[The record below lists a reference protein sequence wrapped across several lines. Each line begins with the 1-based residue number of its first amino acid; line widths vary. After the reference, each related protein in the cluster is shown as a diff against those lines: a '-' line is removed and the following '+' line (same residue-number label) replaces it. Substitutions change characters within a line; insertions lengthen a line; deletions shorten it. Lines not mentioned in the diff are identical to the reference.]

1 MRPFSKAPKMVQ
13 IVLVLLLL
21 EALALAAVFLALLL
35 ELFSGQ
41 FQSIFAQ
48 VFLVVISG
56 AAVLWVLHFSRGLLN
71 KKRWARSAAF
81 FWQLL
86 QAVVGAGAMAE
97 TGSSQL
103 IGALLVIVSGITL
116 VLLFNKNVVADTNEA
131 TDGDLTN

>member
-1 MRPFSKAPKMVQ
+1 MVQ

-41 FQSIFAQ
+41 FQSIFAE

-56 AAVLWVLHFSRGLLN
+56 AAVLWVLHFSRGILN

-97 TGSSQL
+97 TGSSQV
-103 IGALLVIVSGITL
+103 IGALLVTVSGITL

>member
-21 EALALAAVFLALLL
+21 EALALAAVFLTLLL
-35 ELFSGQ
+35 ELLSGQ

-56 AAVLWVLHFSRGLLN
+56 AAVLWVFHFSRGILN

-103 IGALLVIVSGITL
+103 IGALLVLVSGITL
-116 VLLFNKNVVADTNEA
+116 VLLFNKNVVAETNEA

>member
-1 MRPFSKAPKMVQ
+1 LRPFSKAPKMVQ

-21 EALALAAVFLALLL
+21 EALALAGVFFSLLL
-35 ELFSGQ
+35 ELLSGQ
-41 FQSIFAQ
+41 FQSIFAE

-56 AAVLWVLHFSRGLLN
+56 AATLWVLHFSRGLLN

-97 TGSSQL
+97 TGSSQV
-103 IGALLVIVSGITL
+103 IGALLVIISGITL
-116 VLLFNKNVVADTNEA
+116 VLLFNKTVVTDTNEA

>member
-13 IVLVLLLL
+13 IVLVLLML
-21 EALALAAVFLALLL
+21 EALALVGVFFSLLL

-41 FQSIFAQ
+41 FQSIFAD
-48 VFLVVISG
+48 VFLVVTSG
-56 AAVLWVLHFSRGLLN
+56 AATLWVLHFSRGLLN

-97 TGSSQL
+97 TGSSQA
-103 IGALLVIVSGITL
+103 IGALLVIISGITL
-116 VLLFNKNVVADTNEA
+116 VLLFNKTVVADTNEA
-131 TDGDLTN
+131 TDGDPTN

>member
-1 MRPFSKAPKMVQ
+1 MVQ

-21 EALALAAVFLALLL
+21 EALALAAVFLTLLL

-41 FQSIFAQ
+41 FQSIFAE

-56 AAVLWVLHFSRGLLN
+56 AAVLWVLHFSRGILN

-97 TGSSQL
+97 TGSSQV
-103 IGALLVIVSGITL
+103 IGALLVTVSGITL

>member
-1 MRPFSKAPKMVQ
+1 MVQ

-21 EALALAAVFLALLL
+21 EALALAAVFLTLLL
-35 ELFSGQ
+35 ELLSGQ
-41 FQSIFAQ
+41 FQSIFAE
-48 VFLVVISG
+48 VFVISG
-56 AAVLWVLHFSRGLLN
+56 AAVLWVLHFSRGILN

-97 TGSSQL
+97 TGSSQV
-103 IGALLVIVSGITL
+103 IGALLVTVSGITL

>member
-13 IVLVLLLL
+13 IVLVLLML
-21 EALALAAVFLALLL
+21 EALALAAVFFTLLL
-35 ELFSGQ
+35 ELLSGQ

-56 AAVLWVLHFSRGLLN
+56 AAVLWVLQFSRGILN

-97 TGSSQL
+97 TGSSQV
-103 IGALLVIVSGITL
+103 IGALLVTVSGITL

>member
-1 MRPFSKAPKMVQ
+1 MVQ

-35 ELFSGQ
+35 ELLSGQ

-56 AAVLWVLHFSRGLLN
+56 AAVLWVLHFSRGILN

-97 TGSSQL
+97 TGSSQVL
-103 IGALLVIVSGITL
+103 GALLVIVSGITL
-116 VLLFNKNVVADTNEA
+116 VLLFNKNVVAETNEA

>member
-1 MRPFSKAPKMVQ
+1 
-13 IVLVLLLL
+13 VLLLL
-21 EALALAAVFLALLL
+21 EALALAGVFFSLLL
-35 ELFSGQ
+35 ELLSGQ
-41 FQSIFAQ
+41 FQSIFAE

-56 AAVLWVLHFSRGLLN
+56 AATLWVLHFSRGLLN

-97 TGSSQL
+97 TGSSQV
-103 IGALLVIVSGITL
+103 IGALLVIISGITL
-116 VLLFNKNVVADTNEA
+116 VLLFNKTVVTDTNEA

>member
-1 MRPFSKAPKMVQ
+1 MVQ

-35 ELFSGQ
+35 ELLSGQ

-56 AAVLWVLHFSRGLLN
+56 AAVLWVLHFSRGILN

>member
-13 IVLVLLLL
+13 IVLVLLML
-21 EALALAAVFLALLL
+21 EALALAAVFFTLLL
-35 ELFSGQ
+35 ELLSGQ

-97 TGSSQL
+97 SGFSQV
-103 IGALLVIVSGITL
+103 IGALLVIISGLTV
-116 VLLFNKNVVADTNEA
+116 VLLFNKRVVADTNEA
-131 TDGDLTN
+131 TDGDLNN

>member
-1 MRPFSKAPKMVQ
+1 MRPFSQAPKMVQ

-35 ELFSGQ
+35 ELLSGQ

-56 AAVLWVLHFSRGLLN
+56 AAVLWVLHFSRGILN

>member
-1 MRPFSKAPKMVQ
+1 LRPFSKALKMVQ

-21 EALALAAVFLALLL
+21 EALALAAVFLTLLL
-35 ELFSGQ
+35 ELLSGQ

-56 AAVLWVLHFSRGLLN
+56 AAVLWVLHFSRGILN

-103 IGALLVIVSGITL
+103 IGALLVLVSGITL

>member
-1 MRPFSKAPKMVQ
+1 MVQ
-13 IVLVLLLL
+13 IVLVLLML
-21 EALALAAVFLALLL
+21 EALALAAVFFTLLL
-35 ELFSGQ
+35 ELLSGQ
-41 FQSIFAQ
+41 FQSIFAE

-56 AAVLWVLHFSRGLLN
+56 AAVLWVLHFSRGILN

-97 TGSSQL
+97 TGSSKVL
-103 IGALLVIVSGITL
+103 GALLVTVSGITL

>member
-21 EALALAAVFLALLL
+21 EALALAAVFLTLLL
-35 ELFSGQ
+35 ELLSGQ

-56 AAVLWVLHFSRGLLN
+56 AAVLWVLHFSRGILN

-103 IGALLVIVSGITL
+103 IGALLVLVSGITL

>member
-21 EALALAAVFLALLL
+21 EALALVAVFFTLLL
-35 ELFSGQ
+35 ELLSGQ

-56 AAVLWVLHFSRGLLN
+56 AAVLWVLHFSRGILN

-97 TGSSQL
+97 TGSSQV
-103 IGALLVIVSGITL
+103 IGALLVTVSGITL

>member
-1 MRPFSKAPKMVQ
+1 LRPFSKAPKMVQ

-56 AAVLWVLHFSRGLLN
+56 AAVLWVLHFSRGILN

>member
-13 IVLVLLLL
+13 IVLVLLML
-21 EALALAAVFLALLL
+21 EALALAALFFTLLL
-35 ELFSGQ
+35 ELLSGQ

-56 AAVLWVLHFSRGLLN
+56 AAVLWVLHFSRGILN

-86 QAVVGAGAMAE
+86 QAVVGAGAIAE
-97 TGSSQL
+97 TGSSQVL
-103 IGALLVIVSGITL
+103 GALLVTVSGITL

>member
-1 MRPFSKAPKMVQ
+1 MVQ

-21 EALALAAVFLALLL
+21 EALALAAVFLTLLL

-41 FQSIFAQ
+41 FQSIFAE

-56 AAVLWVLHFSRGLLN
+56 AAVLWVLHFSRGILN

-97 TGSSQL
+97 TGSSQV

-116 VLLFNKNVVADTNEA
+116 VLLFNRNVVADTNEA

>member
-1 MRPFSKAPKMVQ
+1 MVR

>member
-21 EALALAAVFLALLL
+21 EALALAAVFLTLLL

-41 FQSIFAQ
+41 FQSIFAE

-56 AAVLWVLHFSRGLLN
+56 AAVLWVLHFSRGILN

-97 TGSSQL
+97 TGSSQV
-103 IGALLVIVSGITL
+103 IGALLVTVSGITL